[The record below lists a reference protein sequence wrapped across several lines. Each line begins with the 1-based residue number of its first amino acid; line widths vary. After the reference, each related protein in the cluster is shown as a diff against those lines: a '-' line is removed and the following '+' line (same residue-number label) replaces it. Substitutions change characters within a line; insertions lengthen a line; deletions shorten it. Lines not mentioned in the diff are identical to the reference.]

1 MGGYNNFIKAAS
13 TYLDTQARSKA
24 LIREMRSIA
33 GSYSSEMESLG
44 LNVTPEGTISVDSDL
59 LKQTAQQ
66 TRDSGQTFDYLK
78 DFTQSLLRK
87 SDEVSLNPMEYV
99 EKTIVAYKNPG
110 HNYVSPYTTSNY
122 SGMMFNFY
130 C

>member
-1 MGGYNNFIKAAS
+1 
-13 TYLDTQARSKA
+13 
-24 LIREMRSIA
+24 MRSIV
-33 GSYSSEMESLG
+33 GNYSSEMESLG
-44 LNVTPEGTISVDSDL
+44 LNVADDGMISVDSNL
-59 LKQTAQQ
+59 LLQTAQQ
-66 TRDSGQTFDYLK
+66 TQASGQTFDYLR

-87 SDEVSLNPMEYV
+87 SDAISLDPMEYV
-99 EKTIVAYKNPG
+99 DKTIVAYKNPG